1 MFKKA
6 AFVTTL
12 VVVLASMVLGASAV
26 LADGGETLTP
36 VYDDDEGWITCFAD
50 GRINGCTLDAPVAI
64 FYTRESQVDVDANGV
79 PAWNDDG
86 TPAYADVVTGVEMWG
101 IVAGYDNLVKVAGLT
116 VGQIQAATAAGT
128 DTILSQSYG
137 YTFGYSASGYFWVTA
152 PNGYSFVW
160 DGVELLG

>member
-6 AFVTTL
+6 TFAATVA
-12 VVVLASMVLGASAV
+12 VVLIGLLIGASAV
-26 LADGGETLTP
+26 LADGGETIT
-36 VYDDDEGWITCFAD
+36 VYDEEDGWVTCFAD

-64 FYTRESQVDVDANGV
+64 FYTRESHVAVDASGV

-86 TPAYADVVTGVEMWG
+86 TPAYVDVVTGVEMWG
-101 IVAGYDNLVKVAGLT
+101 VASGYDNLVKVVGLSAE
-116 VGQIQAATAAGT
+116 QIQAAVAGGT

-137 YTFGYSASGYFWVTA
+137 YTFGYSASGSFWVTA

-160 DGVELLG
+160 NGAELLD